1 VYIESLSVIREAMK
15 DYTYD
20 EKTKTVWVASD
31 LDADSLLPSSETR
44 HWSQVLSA
52 GKLED
57 GREVSAVNYVFSDA
71 ESADY
76 NSAALSFLKL
86 GAYTGSLKSPK
97 PLGGPDFET
106 KEDFG
111 I

>member
-1 VYIESLSVIREAMK
+1 MK

-31 LDADSLLPSSETR
+31 LDADSLLPSAETR
-44 HWSQVLSA
+44 HWSQVLNS
-52 GKLED
+52 GELED
-57 GREVSAVNYVFSDA
+57 GRAVSAVNYVFSDA
-71 ESADY
+71 GSAEY
-76 NSAALSFLKL
+76 NSAALNFLKL
-86 GAYTGSLKSPK
+86 GTYTGSVSSPK
-97 PLGGPDFET
+97 PLGEGPGFGT